1 MPTELSSPEAR
12 AFLSRLR
19 GGHYTPVLRQDL
31 VFTPDPATRQ
41 VRMSIGHGPAG
52 LVLGELECFVAQQ
65 MSGTRSLE
73 ELVAFARQY
82 RPSFDRTDLEGLLV
96 ALHARGM
103 LLDPSARAAVPPP
116 VPGFRAPAEEDD
128 FSDETMPDWSMG
140 ADPLLARGSGVARH
154 VDVAPPNAGSWPAAT
169 PVPDPPDAA
178 HAPADPSVVVDD
190 RYAPGGQADGHSGDH
205 PGAYADAQ
213 PHGYGEPQGDEQPVE
228 EPPEPDGAEAE
239 QEQEEIWQEARAVK
253 WHQRTS
259 VRVALIL
266 GALLL
271 LTAVIPYPL
280 KVKAEAVVVPT
291 ERVYVRA
298 EIEGLITEILVDEGQ
313 AVKKG
318 DVLARLDDRALQTER
333 RKALAELE
341 RITAELEK
349 LSKGA
354 RPEEIARQRALVAAA
369 ANEVS
374 FARRDAARKRRM
386 AREGVGSVQ
395 QRDAAQTEL
404 RVKEK
409 ALAEAKAA
417 LRLLQ
422 AGARQEELAAREAER
437 DRAQAQLAHVD
448 TLLEDTVIRA
458 PMDGVVIT
466 PRFRERLNERVEA
479 GGLVCEIA

>member
-1 MPTELSSPEAR
+1 
-12 AFLSRLR
+12 
-19 GGHYTPVLRQDL
+19 
-31 VFTPDPATRQ
+31 
-41 VRMSIGHGPAG
+41 
-52 LVLGELECFVAQQ
+52 
-65 MSGTRSLE
+65 
-73 ELVAFARQY
+73 
-82 RPSFDRTDLEGLLV
+82 
-96 ALHARGM
+96 
-103 LLDPSARAAVPPP
+103 
-116 VPGFRAPAEEDD
+116 
-128 FSDETMPDWSMG
+128 
-140 ADPLLARGSGVARH
+140 
-154 VDVAPPNAGSWPAAT
+154 
-169 PVPDPPDAA
+169 
-178 HAPADPSVVVDD
+178 
-190 RYAPGGQADGHSGDH
+190 
-205 PGAYADAQ
+205 
-213 PHGYGEPQGDEQPVE
+213 
-228 EPPEPDGAEAE
+228 
-239 QEQEEIWQEARAVK
+239 
-253 WHQRTS
+253 
-259 VRVALIL
+259 
-266 GALLL
+266 
-271 LTAVIPYPL
+271 
-280 KVKAEAVVVPT
+280 
-291 ERVYVRA
+291 
-298 EIEGLITEILVDEGQ
+298 LITEILVDEGQ

-354 RPEEIARQRALVAAA
+354 RPEELARQRALVAAA

-479 GGLVCEIA
+479 GGLVC